1 MAEAQFTPTRTLLGL
16 RSQTNLQHL
25 LRERTFYTAIMVS
38 VINAYAYEYSTPKRR
53 NYLVLGYKPEDT
65 VDIWCRKS
73 ACTST
78 PPPPPRHIWYN
89 PCKTRMLN
97 RRIFQARNHTA
108 CYGLACTREVEPGLG
123 HTSCRGYMPCCYSF
137 CPCMFPAVKE
147 EENRHHNLETRGNI
161 LHWFVLSQ
169 CLVRVPVSLM

>member
-25 LRERTFYTAIMVS
+25 LRERTFYTAIYYGECNQR
-38 VINAYAYEYSTPKRR
+38 IRLWILHTEKAK
-53 NYLVLGYKPEDT
+53 LLLGYKPEDT

-137 CPCMFPAVKE
+137 CPCMFPARE
-147 EENRHHNLETRGNI
+147 EEEK
-161 LHWFVLSQ
+161 
-169 CLVRVPVSLM
+169 